1 MRRRR
6 NSESDPPVAEG
17 SARVVGRVDYK
28 VKNMEV
34 DGDQI
39 KLQVWDTAGQERFRN
54 IAPVYFRGADGLMLV
69 FDVCNETSF
78 ENVRNWLTDI
88 ERHVEKQTV
97 VKMLVGNKADRAQEE
112 GAAELSLEVAEGTAE
127 PEPREVGGEGEEG
140 ARAVSDARAK
150 ALAAEFGM
158 IYIDTSAKENRNISE
173 AFTQLA
179 VATKRAKEAAPPPA
193 SRAAGGRSSEVQP
206 LVLTGSDSSSAEA
219 RSCCA

>member
-1 MRRRR
+1 MSSKR
-6 NSESDPPVAEG
+6 NSDPPVAEG
-17 SARVVGRVDYK
+17 AARVVCRVDYK
-28 VKNMEV
+28 VKSMEV

-112 GAAELSLEVAEGTAE
+112 GAAELSLEVAEGAAE
-127 PEPREVGGEGEEG
+127 PEPREGGGEGEG
-140 ARAVSDARAK
+140 VRAVSDARAK

>member
-1 MRRRR
+1 M
-6 NSESDPPVAEG
+6 VC
-17 SARVVGRVDYK
+17 RVDYK
-28 VKNMEV
+28 VKSMEV

-112 GAAELSLEVAEGTAE
+112 GTAELSLEVAEGAAE
-127 PEPREVGGEGEEG
+127 PEPREGGGEGEG
-140 ARAVSDARAK
+140 VRAVSDARAK

-193 SRAAGGRSSEVQP
+193 SRAGGGRSSEVQP